1 MKFSSFYVA
10 ASAQPYTYGDI
21 AASIANIRCWEYL
34 TRHLSPAIIQ
44 PYG

>member
-10 ASAQPYTYGDI
+10 ALVQPYTYGDI
-21 AASIANIRCWEYL
+21 AASIANIRCSQYL
-34 TRHLSPAIIQ
+34 TRHLLPAIIQ